1 VRRWVRVGGAFVVT
15 ACAMSGWIPVAHA
28 AGGPDV
34 AATVTSDAVG
44 TVLVGGSFSYTIGVE
59 NTGDQTARGVSLSD
73 DLPTGVVPSGPP
85 VLDFGDG
92 SCTVASSQ
100 LPGGAPPHYSY
111 FCEVSSLATG
121 ASASVTFAVRVTGD
135 VRCGTVVNRVR
146 AEATNEPA
154 ANADDDEAETS
165 VEVACPPALTL
176 SKSGPSYARVGQRVT
191 FTYRAKNT
199 GGVPIDDVSVAD
211 PGCDAAPARSA
222 SGGTTL
228 DRGETWV
235 FRCTATIR
243 RSTPS
248 PFTTTARAVGHAT
261 TGTAHASAR
270 AALRVIHP
278 RLTLVVT
285 AAPVSGTPGDTIV
298 YRYVVHNVGDVT
310 LTDVAITDDR
320 LGAIGTIATLA
331 AGRTATL
338 HATRVL
344 SDVGVWVTNVASAR
358 ASDPTGAS
366 VEASDDAS
374 ISLVAASQGSGGD
387 PDGGTSDGTAF
398 TGTDVT
404 RPVAAM
410 VGLAL
415 VGALL
420 LGLVRRSA

>member
-1 VRRWVRVGGAFVVT
+1 VGGAFVVT
-15 ACAMSGWIPVAHA
+15 ALAMSAWIPVAHA
-28 AGGPDV
+28 AAGPDV
-34 AATVTSDAVG
+34 AATVTSDATG
-44 TVLVGGSFSYTIGVE
+44 TVVVGGSFSYTIGVE
-59 NTGDQTARGVSLSD
+59 NIGDETARGVSLSD
-73 DLPTGVVPSGPP
+73 DLPTGVVPSGSP

-92 SCTVASSQ
+92 QCTVAGSQ
-100 LPGGAPPHYSY
+100 VPGAPPHYSY
-111 FCEVSSLATG
+111 FCEVSSLAAG
-121 ASASVTFAVRVTGD
+121 GSAAVTFAVRVTDD

-146 AEATNEPA
+146 AQATNERA
-154 ANADDDEAETS
+154 ANAANDVAETT

-191 FTYRAKNT
+191 FTYRARNT
-199 GGVPIDDVSVAD
+199 GDVPIDDVSVAD

-228 DRGETWV
+228 DPRETWV

-248 PFTTTARAVGHAT
+248 PFATTARAVAHAT

-285 AAPVSGTPGDTIV
+285 PAPVSGTPGETIV
-298 YRYVVHNVGDVT
+298 YRYVVRNVGDVT
-310 LTDVAITDDR
+310 LTDVAVTDDR
-320 LGAIGTIATLA
+320 LGAIGTIATLGP
-331 AGRTATL
+331 GRTATL
-338 HATRVL
+338 HATRIL
-344 SDVGVWVTNVASAR
+344 SADDVWVTNVASAR
-358 ASDPTGAS
+358 AIDPTGAS

-374 ISLVAASQGSGGD
+374 ISLVAASEGSGG
-387 PDGGTSDGTAF
+387 GSDGTAF

-420 LGLVRRSA
+420 LGRARRSA

>member
-1 VRRWVRVGGAFVVT
+1 MGGAFVVT
-15 ACAMSGWIPVAHA
+15 AWVMSTWIPAAHA

-59 NTGDQTARGVSLSD
+59 NIGDETARGVSLSD
-73 DLPTGVVPSGPP
+73 DLPTELVPSGAP

-92 SCTVASSQ
+92 QCTVAGSQ
-100 LPGGAPPHYSY
+100 VPGAPPHYSY
-111 FCEVSSLATG
+111 FCEVSLLASG
-121 ASASVTFAVRVTGD
+121 ASAAVTFAVRVTDD

-146 AEATNEPA
+146 AQARNEPA
-154 ANADDDEAETS
+154 ANAANDAAETT

-176 SKSGPSYARVGQRVT
+176 SKSGPSYARVGQHVT
-191 FTYRAKNT
+191 FTYRARNT
-199 GGVPIDDVSVAD
+199 GRVPIDDVAVAD

-228 DRGETWV
+228 DPHETWA

-248 PFTTTARAVGHAT
+248 PFATTARALAHAT

-285 AAPVSGTPGDTIV
+285 PAPVSGTPGDTIV
-298 YRYVVHNVGDVT
+298 YRYLVRNVGDVA

-344 SDVGVWVTNVASAR
+344 SDVDVWVTNVASAR

-374 ISLVAASQGSGGD
+374 ISLVAASQGSGGGS
-387 PDGGTSDGTAF
+387 DGGASDATAF
-398 TGTDVT
+398 TGTDVA
-404 RPVAAM
+404 RPVVGM

-415 VGALL
+415 FGVLLVGLA
-420 LGLVRRSA
+420 RRSA